1 MYKPKNKKVKTA
13 SPNKRLRGILIAVI
27 VVFLII
33 IFRIGWLQFVE
44 GASLKEMMYDQL
56 ITSEILTP
64 KRGTIYDSTGKTLA
78 ISAQVDTVSVD
89 PRKFVQTDEDGD
101 VDEFKTKAYRE
112 KIAKSFSDIFELDY
126 EETLNKISTDSSLL

>member
-64 KRGTIYDSTGKTLA
+64 KKSDRSHVVLW
-78 ISAQVDTVSVD
+78 
-89 PRKFVQTDEDGD
+89 
-101 VDEFKTKAYRE
+101 
-112 KIAKSFSDIFELDY
+112 AKEL
-126 EETLNKISTDSSLL
+126 S